1 MIKKYNP
8 TTPGRRG
15 MSVLVSEVTKKKP
28 EKSLLAKW
36 KSSGGRNN
44 TGRITARHR
53 GGGVKRRIRIID
65 FKRDKRE
72 MKASVSAIEYDPNRG
87 ANIALLKYEDGEKR
101 YIIAPLGLSVGDEVI
116 SSFSKVKQNIG
127 NAMRL
132 RDIMV
137 GTEIHNIELKPGKG
151 AQIARGAGACAQLI
165 AKEGSYG
172 NVKLPSGEIR
182 KIHLDCMAVIGRVGN
197 LDWENVA
204 IGKAGRNRYKGR
216 RPHTRGVAMNPHD
229 HPLGGGEG
237 KTSGG
242 RNPCTPWG
250 KPTKGYK
257 TRKKKKESNKFIVK
271 RRKE

>member
-15 MSVLVSEVTKKKP
+15 MSLLVSETTKDKP
-28 EKSLLAKW
+28 EKSLLAKR

-44 TGRITARHR
+44 LGRITCRHR

-65 FKRDKRE
+65 FKRDKIGG
-72 MKASVSAIEYDPNRG
+72 KASVLAIEYDPNRG

-101 YIIAPLGLSVGDEVI
+101 YIIAPYGLSVGDWVI
-116 SSFSKVKQNIG
+116 SSNKEEKQKIG
-127 NAMRL
+127 NAMQL
-132 RDIMV
+132 KDIMV
-137 GTEIHNIELKPGKG
+137 GTEIHNIEMRPYKG
-151 AQIARGAGACAQLI
+151 AQLARGGGTYAKLV
-165 AKEGSYG
+165 AKEGDYAHI
-172 NVKLPSGEIR
+172 KLPSGEVR
-182 KIHLDCMAVIGRVGN
+182 KISLLCRATIGKVGN
-197 LDWENVA
+197 ADWENVSL
-204 IGKAGRNRYKGR
+204 GKAGRKRYLGK

-242 RNPCTPWG
+242 RIPCTPWG

-257 TRKKKKESNKFIVK
+257 TRKKGKESNKFILK
-271 RRKE
+271 RRK